1 MKTHTP
7 GPWFVSFPADG
18 LATRHPVISCN
29 GETTSHVEWDGTP
42 AMNVARAEWR
52 GNVADTN
59 ANARLIAAAPELL
72 AALQDLRDLNWDW
85 FRGTAYVTVEFEQ
98 KNKAAIAKAR
108 AAINKAL
115 GK

>member
-1 MKTHTP
+1 MNTHTP

-42 AMNVARAEWR
+42 AVNVARAEWR

-72 AALQDLRDLNWDW
+72 AALRAVADDSIAMRGFHEE
-85 FRGTAYVTVEFEQ
+85 FRATIR
-98 KNKAAIAKAR
+98 AAIAKAT
-108 AAINKAL
+108 N
-115 GK
+115 